1 MSMTV
6 PFDAHSE
13 PPMDRELRQPSATS
27 TARSFQWGPALLIV
41 CVLAFY
47 YVMTRPPPIPE
58 GWGTDFDA
66 AMAEAAATDKRLVVA
81 FSMHGCAPCVAMDR
95 SVLPDKRVREALEA
109 FIPVRVEIDS
119 QMDVAA
125 RFGIFGAPT
134 YAVIDAAGS
143 VLAGC
148 EGYQPVDQFI
158 KFLAYGLQAPSPDTA
173 PAGPPPPDDP

>member
-1 MSMTV
+1 MTV
-6 PFDAHSE
+6 LSDAHPE
-13 PPMDRELRQPSATS
+13 PPTNEGLQQSPTPST
-27 TARSFQWGPALLIV
+27 TRRFRWGPALLVI

-109 FIPVRVEIDS
+109 YIPVRVEIDR

-134 YAVIDAAGS
+134 YAVIDAMGS

-158 KFLAYGLQAPSPDTA
+158 KFLAYGLEAEPPDTA